1 MEDSFI
7 VILDNLNNELDEAT
21 ADMRARSAE
30 MRSMLESFD
39 KKKKELDLKRVEF
52 AEMLA
57 DPRFQTDH
65 IRTCRWII
73 ANPQADK
80 TVDEWF
86 ALCIV
91 LHSQITRA
99 TFDVCIMLCKGLG

>member
-1 MEDSFI
+1 MEDSCI
-7 VILDNLNNELDEAT
+7 MILDNLNNELDEAT
-21 ADMRARSAE
+21 ADMRTRSAE
-30 MRSMLESFD
+30 MRSMLEFFD
-39 KKKKELDLKRVEF
+39 NKKKEFDLKRVKF

-73 ANPQADK
+73 ANPQSNK
-80 TVDEWF
+80 IVDEWF

-91 LHSQITRA
+91 SHPQITRE
-99 TFDVCIMLCKGLG
+99 TFDVCIVMCKGLA